1 MTRLTLIFLSV
12 LALAQPA
19 FAHVGPEAHG
29 AFSAGFSHP
38 FWGTDHLIAMVAV
51 GLFASVLGGT
61 ARWLLPAGFVGGMMA
76 GFVAALA
83 AFPLPLV
90 EPMIL
95 ASVVTLGLLLAF
107 AVRPSTGAATAA
119 VAVFGLFHGH
129 AHGAEI
135 GGASALAFGA
145 GFMAGTAVLHAAGVW
160 FGLALVH
167 SRMMRVA
174 LGSAT
179 VAAGVVLSFA

>member
-1 MTRLTLIFLSV
+1 MT
-12 LALAQPA
+12 
-19 FAHVGPEAHG
+19 
-29 AFSAGFSHP
+29 
-38 FWGTDHLIAMVAV
+38 
-51 GLFASVLGGT
+51 
-61 ARWLLPAGFVGGMMA
+61 

-95 ASVVTLGLLLAF
+95 ASVVALGLLLAF
-107 AVRPSTGAATAA
+107 AVRPSTGAAIAA
-119 VAVFGLFHGH
+119 VAAFGLFHGH

-145 GFMAGTAVLHAAGVW
+145 GFMAGTAVLHAAGVC

-167 SRMMRVA
+167 SRIMRVA
-174 LGSAT
+174 FGSAT
-179 VAAGVVLSFA
+179 VAAGIALSFA